1 MYTVCTVELSVL
13 QVNKATLSLSYKEK
27 KAILVGLAY
36 HPCKIQFQRTTY
48 SRITRNY
55 YVSFLNCD
63 WVLYR
68 HGAWVPSTQS
78 LFSICLAKTLKNAT
92 KHNSLEVYM
101 NIGEQLS
108 E

>member
-13 QVNKATLSLSYKEK
+13 QANKATLSLALTYKEK

-63 WVLYR
+63 RVLYR

-78 LFSICLAKTLKNAT
+78 FLNLLSKNIEER
-92 KHNSLEVYM
+92 N
-101 NIGEQLS
+101 
-108 E
+108 